1 MIYIKRTGGENM
13 TVSLKLENNVK
24 DILETLKSIDST
36 LKRIEQSKKCEL
48 DVSRL
53 PKQTTPIHFD

>member
-1 MIYIKRTGGENM
+1 MKGREKM
-13 TVSLKLENNVK
+13 TVSVSSGLEYNIK

-36 LKRIEQSKKCEL
+36 LKHIEQSKECEL
-48 DVSRL
+48 DVSQL